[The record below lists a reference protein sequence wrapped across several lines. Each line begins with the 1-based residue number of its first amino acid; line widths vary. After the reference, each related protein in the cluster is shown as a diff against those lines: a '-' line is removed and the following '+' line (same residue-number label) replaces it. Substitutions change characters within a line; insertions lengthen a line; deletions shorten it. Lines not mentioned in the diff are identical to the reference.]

1 MCIVLVGPRNYVI
14 LLITPNLKK
23 MEMTEAAILDL
34 KKKKTR
40 RGNMSNKAKFVI
52 WTHINANKQQ
62 RKVLNSALFI

>member
-1 MCIVLVGPRNYVI
+1 
-14 LLITPNLKK
+14 
-23 MEMTEAAILDL
+23 MTEVAILDL
-34 KKKKTR
+34 KKKKKTR